1 MGRGDEGRITKQDIE
16 TIMEKIQYIAPEMT
30 VIALGHTDSFLISAS
45 VDGKGTILN
54 YNDEGTG
61 SGSVTDA
68 DVKASI
74 FEENPWE

>member
-1 MGRGDEGRITKQDIE
+1 
-16 TIMEKIQYIAPEMT
+16 MT

-45 VDGKGTILN
+45 DGQGTILN
-54 YNDEGTG
+54 YTNKGT
-61 SGSVTDA
+61 SDDDVTEA

>member
-1 MGRGDEGRITKQDIE
+1 
-16 TIMEKIQYIAPEMT
+16 MT

-45 VDGKGTILN
+45 ADDKGTILN
-54 YNDEGTG
+54 YSDEGTDRG
-61 SGSVTDA
+61 NVTEA

>member
-1 MGRGDEGRITKQDIE
+1 
-16 TIMEKIQYIAPEMT
+16 MEKIQYIAPEMT

-45 VDGKGTILN
+45 VDGQGTILN
-54 YNDEGTG
+54 YSDEGTE
-61 SGSVTDA
+61 SIEEA

>member
-1 MGRGDEGRITKQDIE
+1 
-16 TIMEKIQYIAPEMT
+16 MT

-45 VDGKGTILN
+45 DSNGTILN
-54 YNDEGTG
+54 NSDEGTSDG
-61 SGSVTDA
+61 GVTEA

>member
-1 MGRGDEGRITKQDIE
+1 MGRGGEGRITKQDLE

-45 VDGKGTILN
+45 VDGQGTILN
-54 YNDEGTG
+54 YTNKGT
-61 SGSVTDA
+61 SDDDVTEA

>member
-1 MGRGDEGRITKQDIE
+1 MGRGDEGRITKQDLE

-45 VDGKGTILN
+45 VDGKTILD
-54 YNDEGTG
+54 YNNEGTSDG
-61 SGSVTDA
+61 GVTEA

>member
-1 MGRGDEGRITKQDIE
+1 
-16 TIMEKIQYIAPEMT
+16 MEKIQYIAPEMT

-45 VDGKGTILN
+45 DGKGTILN
-54 YNDEGTG
+54 HSDEGTE
-61 SGSVTDA
+61 SIEEA

>member
-1 MGRGDEGRITKQDIE
+1 MGRGDEGRITKQDLE

-45 VDGKGTILN
+45 DGNRTILN
-54 YNDEGTG
+54 NSDEGTAG
-61 SGSVTDA
+61 NVTEA

>member
-16 TIMEKIQYIAPEMT
+16 TIMEKIQYIAPKMT

-45 VDGKGTILN
+45 VDGKGTILD
-54 YNDEGTG
+54 YNDKGTETG
-61 SGSVTDA
+61 GVKDA

>member
-45 VDGKGTILN
+45 DGQGTILN
-54 YNDEGTG
+54 YNEEGTETG
-61 SGSVTDA
+61 GVTEA

>member
-1 MGRGDEGRITKQDIE
+1 
-16 TIMEKIQYIAPEMT
+16 MT

-45 VDGKGTILN
+45 VDGQGTILN
-54 YNDEGTG
+54 YNEEGTENG
-61 SGSVTDA
+61 GVTEA

>member
-1 MGRGDEGRITKQDIE
+1 
-16 TIMEKIQYIAPEMT
+16 MEKIQYIAPEMT

-45 VDGKGTILN
+45 VDGQGTILN
-54 YNDEGTG
+54 HTNKGT
-61 SGSVTDA
+61 SDDDVIEA

>member
-1 MGRGDEGRITKQDIE
+1 
-16 TIMEKIQYIAPEMT
+16 MT

-45 VDGKGTILN
+45 VDGKGTILD
-54 YNDEGTG
+54 YNNEGTEKG
-61 SGSVTDA
+61 GITDA

>member
-1 MGRGDEGRITKQDIE
+1 
-16 TIMEKIQYIAPEMT
+16 MT

-45 VDGKGTILN
+45 VDGQGTILN
-54 YNDEGTG
+54 YTNKGT
-61 SGSVTDA
+61 SDDDVTEA

>member
-1 MGRGDEGRITKQDIE
+1 MGRGDEGRITKQDLE

-45 VDGKGTILN
+45 VDGQGTILN
-54 YNDEGTG
+54 YSDEGTE
-61 SGSVTDA
+61 SIEEA

>member
-1 MGRGDEGRITKQDIE
+1 MGRGGEGRITKQDLE

-45 VDGKGTILN
+45 VDGQGTILN
-54 YNDEGTG
+54 YNEEGTETG
-61 SGSVTDA
+61 GVTEA

>member
-1 MGRGDEGRITKQDIE
+1 MGRGDEGRITKQDLE

-45 VDGKGTILN
+45 VDDKGTILN
-54 YNDEGTG
+54 YSDEGTDRG
-61 SGSVTDA
+61 NVTEA

>member
-1 MGRGDEGRITKQDIE
+1 
-16 TIMEKIQYIAPEMT
+16 MEKIQYIAPEMT

-45 VDGKGTILN
+45 DGQGTILN
-54 YNDEGTG
+54 YTNKGT
-61 SGSVTDA
+61 SDDDVTEA

>member
-1 MGRGDEGRITKQDIE
+1 
-16 TIMEKIQYIAPEMT
+16 MT

-45 VDGKGTILN
+45 VDGQGTILD
-54 YNDEGTG
+54 YTYKGT
-61 SGSVTDA
+61 SDDDVTEA

>member
-1 MGRGDEGRITKQDIE
+1 
-16 TIMEKIQYIAPEMT
+16 MT

-45 VDGKGTILN
+45 DSNGTILN
-54 YNDEGTG
+54 NSGEGTAG
-61 SGSVTDA
+61 NVTEA

>member
-45 VDGKGTILN
+45 DSNGTILN
-54 YNDEGTG
+54 NSGEGTAG
-61 SGSVTDA
+61 NVTEA

>member
-1 MGRGDEGRITKQDIE
+1 
-16 TIMEKIQYIAPEMT
+16 MT

-45 VDGKGTILN
+45 DGQGTILN
-54 YNDEGTG
+54 YNEEGTETG
-61 SGSVTDA
+61 GVTEA